1 MNWQEELASLERSVH
16 LLLAEKNQLQQENRS
31 LRTKLAELAQERA
44 TLLHGRDDVRFRVE
58 SMIHRLKSLEN
69 ER

>member
-1 MNWQEELASLERSVH
+1 MNWQEEFASLECSVH
-16 LLLAEKNQLQQENRS
+16 LLLAEKNRLEQENRS

-44 TLLHGRDDVRFRVE
+44 NLLHSRDDIRFRVE